1 MFDDLIFALKNFR
14 RNKVRSILSLLGII
28 IGVASVIVIT
38 SLSQSATKSI
48 KDSYNSASLDI
59 VRVSAGFMSRRRNA
73 AITFDETFR
82 QDLFNSVKD
91 IKNNEKG
98 KYDYY
103 EIRWAD
109 TAAIKRQRSNRKKE
123 GSRFCQE
130 LLTFI

>member
-59 VRVSAGFMSRRRNA
+59 VRVSAGFMSRRDRK
-73 AITFDETFR
+73 
-82 QDLFNSVKD
+82 SVV
-91 IKNNEKG
+91 
-98 KYDYY
+98 
-103 EIRWAD
+103 
-109 TAAIKRQRSNRKKE
+109 
-123 GSRFCQE
+123 
-130 LLTFI
+130 